1 MNDAIF
7 ARLSMSSDVE
17 SVIVICAIYVTP
29 LCVMGNRF
37 DSQGGTK
44 MLTDSLHVIIMN
56 VLMS

>member
-17 SVIVICAIYVTP
+17 SVIVICAFHVTR
-29 LCVMGNRF
+29 LREIGNGF
-37 DSQGGTK
+37 DSLGGTK